1 MLLVLLPAVLG
12 LDRYV
17 MTDDSMDGSLGRGS
31 VALARDVPP
40 SDLRVGDVVT
50 FLPPGAT
57 QDDQRVTHR
66 IVAIESGVATTQ
78 GDDASRPDPWSLPL
92 TDATYARVWVSVPW
106 IGYPFVIDGGWVL
119 LAAGRRCRAHPGRR
133 GRALVAPEGG
143 RDRLGRSCRWAE
155 RPDHR
160 SERCAPAHHTAA
172 YHRDMPQRV
181 LVVEDEEDIAFPLVR
196 TLEREGYDVHWVD
209 SGQKALDDVAA
220 HHADVVILDLGLPDM
235 DGLEVCRKARDNG
248 YDGAIMIVTARAGE
262 LDRVVGLDYG
272 ADDYMA
278 KPFGLAELQARVRA
292 LLRRTTA
299 AAAAAADG
307 VDGGLRIDVAARRVF
322 SGDDEVPLTGKEFEV
337 LNVLVANKDK
347 VVSRTRLMAD
357 VWDENWYGSTKTLD
371 VTIGRLRQKLESVGV
386 QEKVVAV
393 RGVGFRLEGTPSD

>member
-1 MLLVLLPAVLG
+1 MA
-12 LDRYV
+12 
-17 MTDDSMDGSLGRGS
+17 
-31 VALARDVPP
+31 
-40 SDLRVGDVVT
+40 
-50 FLPPGAT
+50 
-57 QDDQRVTHR
+57 
-66 IVAIESGVATTQ
+66 
-78 GDDASRPDPWSLPL
+78 
-92 TDATYARVWVSVPW
+92 
-106 IGYPFVIDGGWVL
+106 
-119 LAAGRRCRAHPGRR
+119 
-133 GRALVAPEGG
+133 
-143 RDRLGRSCRWAE
+143 
-155 RPDHR
+155 
-160 SERCAPAHHTAA
+160 
-172 YHRDMPQRV
+172 QRV

-196 TLEREGYDVHWVD
+196 TLEREGYDVAWVD

-220 HHADVVILDLGLPDM
+220 RHADVVILDLGLPDM
-235 DGLEVCRKARDNG
+235 DGLEVCRKARDSG

-292 LLRRTTA
+292 LLRRTNNSSSSGDLSA
-299 AAAAAADG
+299 
-307 VDGGLRIDVAARRVF
+307 DGGLRIDVAARRVF

-393 RGVGFRLEGTPSD
+393 RGVGFRLEGNPSD